1 MARQQKEQ
9 PRIPQDWALFAW
21 QGVKVMVP
29 PDWSPSALTGNYEEG
44 YVRLDGPDQPRLEVK
59 WAQSGKFVNIE
70 DVVQRYCKSL
80 TKGREGK
87 GVQTSESTKL
97 SVKMPK
103 DRSSVRF
110 FSWRLDEEAYGAA
123 WYCKTCG
130 RVMLV
135 QVLGQ
140 PGTGVDTLAEQVL
153 SSFEDHPEG
162 DYLAWALYGFSC
174 LAPKEFRL
182 TGQRL
187 LTGLLE
193 LDFENGRDKLK
204 IVRWGL
210 ANIALKDTDLEHW
223 LRKESKKG
231 WRNFHVI
238 LEPTDIHGHE
248 GLAIAGPSA
257 APLVHLGAIALR
269 MIGRKFPDVLRG
281 AAWLCPQGNKIY
293 HVEALIDPADEG
305 KVAVLVQSMVCHKEG
320 A

>member
-9 PRIPQDWALFAW
+9 PRIPQSWIPFAW
-21 QGVKVMVP
+21 HGIKVMVP
-29 PDWSPSALTGNYEEG
+29 PDWSPAALTGGQDEG
-44 YVRLDGPDQPRLEVK
+44 YFRLDGPDQPRLEVK
-59 WAQSGKFVNIE
+59 WAQSGKFVNVE
-70 DVVQRYCKSL
+70 DVVQRYYKSL

-87 GVQTSESTKL
+87 GVQTSETTKL

-103 DRSSVRF
+103 DRSSVRY
-110 FSWRLDEEAYGAA
+110 FSWRLEDEAVGAA

-140 PGTGVDTLAEQVL
+140 HGTGTETLAEQVL
-153 SSFEDHPEG
+153 TGLEDHAEG
-162 DYLAWALYGFSC
+162 EYLTWALYEFSC
-174 LAPKEFRL
+174 LVPKEFKL

-193 LDFENGRDKLK
+193 LDFERGRDKLK
-204 IVRWGL
+204 VVRWGL
-210 ANIALKDTDLEHW
+210 ANLALKDTDLEHW
-223 LRKESKKG
+223 LRKESRKA
-231 WRNFHVI
+231 WNNFRVT
-238 LEPTDIHGHE
+238 LDPAEIHGHE

-269 MIGRKFPDVLRG
+269 MVGRKYPDVLRG

-293 HVEALIDPADEG
+293 HVEALIDPADEEQ
-305 KVAVLVQSMVCHKEG
+305 VAVLVQSMVCHKEG